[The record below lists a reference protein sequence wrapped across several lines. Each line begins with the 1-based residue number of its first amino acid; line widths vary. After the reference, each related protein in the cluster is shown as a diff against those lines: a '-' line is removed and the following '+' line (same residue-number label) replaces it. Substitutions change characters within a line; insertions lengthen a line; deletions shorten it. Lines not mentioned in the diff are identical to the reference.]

1 MSEGAAPLPF
11 SGVKVVDI
19 SNFLAAPMCSM
30 YLADFGAEVIK
41 IERPDKGD
49 EIRYW
54 GHNKEGSASTT
65 RSSIAE
71 RNPLRPICALRSG
84 LRP

>member
-1 MSEGAAPLPF
+1 M
-11 SGVKVVDI
+11 DI

-30 YLADFGAEVIK
+30 YLADFGAEVIR

-54 GHNKEGSASTT
+54 GHNKDGV
-65 RSSIAE
+65 
-71 RNPLRPICALRSG
+71 
-84 LRP
+84 